1 MGDSACEGTDRL
13 HPASLLQARLQTLLL
28 LLENDSADGIGYGIE
43 RHAKE
48 SKFSPLGKRSHTQSV
63 EPENRLRPLPTC
75 VWDTQPALK
84 ASVNKRIHGVIGGP
98 DLWNVNDAVLASIK
112 TRC

>member
-1 MGDSACEGTDRL
+1 LPNDVVKVVGDSACEGTDRL

-48 SKFSPLGKRSHTQSV
+48 RKIQPSSKGSHAQNV

-98 DLWNVNDAVLASIK
+98 DLWM
-112 TRC
+112 

>member
-1 MGDSACEGTDRL
+1 MGDSACECTDRL
-13 HPASLLQARLQTLLL
+13 HPASLLQARLQTLL

-75 VWDTQPALK
+75 VWYAQPALK

-112 TRC
+112 TRS